1 MTVMAMNAVSGN
13 IQTAEPR
20 QSDSKSGEP
29 LLIDSRRAAAILS
42 ISERTL
48 WDLTKRKAIPGVVYI
63 GRLVR
68 YSVAGLSDWI
78 AQGCPNGSE
87 QLNKS

>member
-1 MTVMAMNAVSGN
+1 MN
-13 IQTAEPR
+13 IQPAKPR
-20 QSDSKSGEP
+20 QSDNKSGEP
-29 LLIDSRRAAAILS
+29 LLIDARRAAATLS

-68 YSVAGLSDWI
+68 YSVAGLADWV
-78 AQGCPNGSE
+78 AQGCPNRNAQANES
-87 QLNKS
+87 